1 MNDNK
6 QKYIKNFARI
16 VLSILGA
23 FFLIIIIAAI
33 FNLTLI
39 TEYPKI
45 YLSTTLLITS
55 SITFFICYIRKSY
68 KYLNDLILALSAGVI
83 AFIYLLTG
91 SKKLTILPPADLLE
105 KDRLAFFLIILNFI
119 VVANSLISKIFL
131 TTYDFSKE
139 RRKEKKSFH
148 RLNFTKRVI
157 SLFRRF
163 PFNKKVKQ

>member
-105 KDRLAFFLIILNFI
+105 KDR
-119 VVANSLISKIFL
+119 
-131 TTYDFSKE
+131 
-139 RRKEKKSFH
+139 
-148 RLNFTKRVI
+148 
-157 SLFRRF
+157 
-163 PFNKKVKQ
+163 